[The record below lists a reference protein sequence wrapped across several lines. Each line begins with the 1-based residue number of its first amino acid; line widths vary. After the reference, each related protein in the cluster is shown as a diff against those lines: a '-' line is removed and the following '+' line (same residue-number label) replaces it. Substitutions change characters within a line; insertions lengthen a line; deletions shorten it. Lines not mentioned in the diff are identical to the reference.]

1 MGWHTVSVLAVRDR
15 PGRNLV
21 AVLERLTR
29 GDRSGLALILALEAA
44 LSIRLHNT
52 AFQDEALYIYAG
64 HQQIDHVLHGATLYD
79 NYDAYFSGAPWF
91 YPSIAG
97 FLDTVGGLELVRL
110 FSLACILATTLAA
123 AQVARHL
130 FGRSATLP
138 SALIFALAGPVLF
151 LSHFATF
158 DALSLALLAGA
169 TVVAVSPRRRWF
181 LPAVSIGGLIALAF
195 LAKYVALLFAPSII
209 ALALLRVP
217 GDGWRLRRR
226 LAAIV
231 GIVAGA
237 AIPLVAAV
245 AATSG
250 HFIKGFVFSTLARHV
265 TPSSAAQILEH
276 AAGWQLPT
284 LAIATAGTI
293 VALARGRPVAA
304 LLLATG
310 MLPVASQTFSHEL
323 TSLNKHIAFGIFFLA
338 PLGGLAVSAALEAG
352 RRRGA
357 VGTTFV
363 AVALAALVFAGVG
376 VSTAKALYGDWS
388 NSSRFVDVLRTQVR
402 PGSGHYL
409 VEESEV
415 PRYYLRDTISPWQW
429 TGTYFFG
436 YKTRSGQYL
445 TGPAAYR
452 QALRDRY
459 FALVA
464 LRYGPTATLDWQLS
478 PELHN
483 PRLYRLIAR
492 VPLGPGLSDWFV
504 WRRV

>member
-1 MGWHTVSVLAVRDR
+1 MSELAVRGR
-15 PGRNLV
+15 PRRNLL

-29 GDRSGLALILALEAA
+29 GDRSGLAVILALEAA
-44 LSIRLHNT
+44 LSVRLHNT

-64 HQQIDHVLHGATLYD
+64 HQQIDHVLHGSTLYD

-91 YPSIAG
+91 YPPIAG
-97 FLDTVGGLELVRL
+97 FLDSVGGLGLVRL

-123 AQVARHL
+123 ARVARHL
-130 FGRSATLP
+130 FGSSAALP

-169 TVVAVSPRRRWF
+169 TWVAVSPHRRCF
-181 LPAVSIGGLIALAF
+181 LPAASIGGLLALAF
-195 LAKYVALLFAPSII
+195 LAKYVALLFVPSII

-217 GDGWRLRRR
+217 GSGWRMRPR

-237 AIPLVAAV
+237 VATLAFAV

-265 TPSSAAQILEH
+265 TPTSTAQILEH
-276 AAGWQLPT
+276 AAAWQMPT
-284 LAIATAGTI
+284 LAIAAAGAI
-293 VALARGRPVAA
+293 VALARRRPVGA

-310 MLPVASQTFSHEL
+310 LLPVASQTFSHEL
-323 TSLNKHIAFGIFFLA
+323 TSLDKHIAFGIFFLA
-338 PLGGLAVSAALEAG
+338 PLGGLAVSTALEAG
-352 RRRGA
+352 RRRSA
-357 VGTTFV
+357 VGTTFA
-363 AVALAALVFAGVG
+363 AVALATLVLAGVG
-376 VSTAKALYGDWS
+376 VSTAKALYGEWS

-402 PGSGHYL
+402 PGSGRYL

-415 PRYYLRDTISPWQW
+415 PRYYLRDTISAWQW

-436 YKTRSGQYL
+436 YKTRSGRFL
-445 TGPAAYR
+445 TGAAAYR
-452 QALRDRY
+452 AALRDRY

-464 LRYGPTATLDWQLS
+464 LRYGPTATLDWQLYS
-478 PELHN
+478 ELHD

-492 VPLGPGLSDWFV
+492 VRLGPGLSDWFV